1 MKLGLE
7 HFAHLNSPIHRWA
20 PVPKLLGLGT
30 LIFAFSS
37 VQTLIVLP
45 GMMVITA
52 GLFSLSRLPLT
63 FWWQRLK
70 LPGLF
75 LIGLVIALPFISGET
90 PIFQWGILRLYGEG
104 LQAVVLISVRF
115 VCILTLGL
123 ILFGTAPF
131 LNTITA
137 LRSLGLPPL
146 LADMILLSYR
156 YIYEIGDY
164 FQSMR
169 KAVKL
174 RGFRSDRPNLKTLKT
189 LSALAGSLIIRSYEQ
204 SEQVYK
210 AMLMRGYGQG
220 ASVAERARFC
230 SQDWALLGVT
240 VGSAIAILLAEV
252 LLG

>member
-7 HFAHLNSPIHRWA
+7 QFAHLDSPIHRWA
-20 PVPKLLGLGT
+20 PTLKLIGLGT
-30 LIFAFSS
+30 LIFAFSC
-37 VQTLIVLP
+37 VQTLMVLP
-45 GMMVITA
+45 GMIAITA
-52 GLFSLSRLPLT
+52 GLFWLSHLPLG

-75 LIGLVIALPFISGET
+75 LIGVIIALPFLSGET
-90 PIFQWGILRLYGEG
+90 PLFEWGFLRLYQEG
-104 LQAVVLISVRF
+104 IYTVALISVRF

-131 LNTITA
+131 LKIISA
-137 LRSLGLPPL
+137 LRGLGLPPL

-164 FQSMR
+164 FQSMK

-174 RGFRSDRPNLKTLKT
+174 RGFRSDRPNLKTLRT
-189 LSALAGSLIIRSYEQ
+189 LSSLAGSLIIRSYEQ

-210 AMLMRGYGQG
+210 AMLMRGYGQQHT
-220 ASVAERARFC
+220 AAKRDRFRI
-230 SQDWALLGVT
+230 QDWILFGMT
-240 VGSAIAILLAEV
+240 TSSAIALLIAN
-252 LLG
+252 LLL